1 MGIDL
6 KSGGRRTGHNV
17 RKAPVTKNVYVKLL
31 EKLYSFLSRRADS
44 KFADTIAK
52 RLRMSRINN
61 APLSISRL
69 SRYMKGKEDK
79 IAVIVG
85 GVTNDTRV
93 LELPAIK
100 VAALRFTEAARAHIT
115 KAGGECITLDQLA
128 LRAPKGTGTVLLR
141 GSKKSREAERHFGHR
156 TSPNNPHT
164 HDGVKPRIESKGRK
178 FEKARGRRRSTGFKV

>member
-6 KSGGRRTGHNV
+6 KSGGRRKGHNV

-31 EKLYSFLSRRADS
+31 EKLYKFLARRADS
-44 KFADTIAK
+44 KFAETITK

-61 APLSISRL
+61 APISISRMA
-69 SRYMKGKEDK
+69 RFMKGKEDK

-85 GVTNDTRV
+85 GVTNDTRL
-93 LELPAIK
+93 LELPAMR

-128 LRAPKGTGTVLLR
+128 LRSPKGTGTVLLR
-141 GSKKSREAERHFGHR
+141 GSKSSREAEILQEIRNTARNSAMSFITQVQSGKSIHR
-156 TSPNNPHT
+156 
-164 HDGVKPRIESKGRK
+164 
-178 FEKARGRRRSTGFKV
+178 